1 MSTNL
6 HRPSI
11 YFLCSR
17 LSRRSSWKPDTPTC
31 LPGPEAVAAAAE
43 AFSAV
48 RSLFANPY
56 ALPPA
61 HLGFRPDSGPQSRGT
76 GPQQGSESLGGC
88 NPSELPPTPAQT
100 GFRSGMFNP
109 YPGHRSSGY
118 APGSNGTGYQRGGKK
133 RSHSQSSVHDL
144 LDIPSLTRSSQGS
157 LNMIQAMHTSR
168 SGVSS

>member
-1 MSTNL
+1 MYNDDS
-6 HRPSI
+6 
-11 YFLCSR
+11 
-17 LSRRSSWKPDTPTC
+17 RSSWKAETPTC
-31 LPGPEAVAAAAE
+31 LPSQEAVAAAAE

-76 GPQQGSESLGGC
+76 GPHGESLGGC
-88 NPSELPPTPAQT
+88 NSTELPPTPAQT
-100 GFRSGMFNP
+100 GFRGPMFNP

-157 LNMIQAMHTSR
+157 LNMIQAIHTSR
-168 SGVSS
+168 SGVSSNGGSYGHLSAGKRI